1 MLTVISLQ
9 EVENR
14 FREVIRRVYRDG
26 ETFIVERDGLPVV
39 MIVPV
44 QEGRGDER
52 YFLEF
57 SRRLGRAAHRQ
68 GLTEEELLR
77 ELEEDRRALYRETY
91 GATAPA

>member
-1 MLTVISLQ
+1 MPTVISAT
-9 EVENR
+9 EAKNR
-14 FREVIRRVYRDG
+14 FGEVIRRVYRDG

-44 QEGRGDER
+44 EGRLANEQ
-52 YFLEF
+52 YFVEL
-57 SRRLGRAAHRQ
+57 SRRLGRAAYRQ

>member
-14 FREVIRRVYRDG
+14 FGEVIRRVYRDG

-44 QEGRGDER
+44 REGRVDER

-57 SRRLGRAAHRQ
+57 SRRLGHAARRQ
-68 GLTEEELLR
+68 GLTEEQLLR

>member
-1 MLTVISLQ
+1 MPDRPL
-9 EVENR
+9 
-14 FREVIRRVYRDG
+14 RVMAD
-26 ETFIVERDGLPVV
+26 TNVLIIERDWLPVV
-39 MIVPV
+39 MIVSLR
-44 QEGRGDER
+44 EGRVDEQ

-91 GATAPA
+91 VPRPDARTSPLRMRRQ